1 MEEYERLTARM
12 AIQLAVP
19 NTWVASIYPAL
30 FGVLFAGIKGYGLS
44 ITSGGLLVAACILMQ
59 AAVNTLNNYADY
71 VKGTD
76 TMEDNLEKN
85 DAVLLYNH
93 INPAHALILGV
104 VYLAAGAALGT
115 ACCIKTGPMP
125 LYIGAAGA
133 AVVLLY
139 SGGPLPLS
147 YLPAGELVSGLVMG
161 GLIPL
166 GIAAAADNGLHLEV
180 LLYSLPLI
188 IGIALIMM
196 SNNGCDIEKD
206 SIAGR
211 HTLSVLIGRKKTAAI
226 YKKLIALW
234 LAVLCILPVV
244 WFGYSGIICPLML
257 IFFGKR
263 FFSVPIRSDLSGKD
277 RIDLMKSIVTANV
290 FANGAYIIAAAVKF
304 GITGGAMR

>member
-12 AIQLAVP
+12 AVQLAVP

-93 INPAHALILGV
+93 INPAHALVLGV

-211 HTLSVLIGRKKTAAI
+211 HTLSVLIGRKKNGGDLQKTDCIMACCFVYTACSMVRLFGH
-226 YKKLIALW
+226 Y
-234 LAVLCILPVV
+234 LP
-244 WFGYSGIICPLML
+244 LNAH
-257 IFFGKR
+257 IFREKV
-263 FFSVPIRSDLSGKD
+263 FFRPDKVGSERQ
-277 RIDLMKSIVTANV
+277 RQN
-290 FANGAYIIAAAVKF
+290 
-304 GITGGAMR
+304 

>member
-93 INPAHALILGV
+93 INPAHALVLGV

-206 SIAGR
+206 IRAGR
-211 HTLSVLIGRKKTAAI
+211 HTLPVCIGRKKTVI
-226 YKKLIALW
+226 LYRISVIVW
-234 LAVLCILPVV
+234 VVLLCVLPVV
-244 WFGYSGIICPLML
+244 TFGIANGIIAPIGIAVGWSAFIGL
-257 IFFGKR
+257 IK
-263 FFSVPIRSDLSGKD
+263 SDLRPEKRVSC
-277 RIDLMKSIVTANV
+277 MKGIVSANIYG
-290 FANGAYIIAAAVKF
+290 NGGYIAAAAVSLVLGKH
-304 GITGGAMR
+304 

>member
-59 AAVNTLNNYADY
+59 AAVNTRNDYGDY
-71 VKGTD
+71 VKGH
-76 TMEDNLEKN
+76 TMAANLEKN
-85 DAVLLYNH
+85 DAVLLYTH
-93 INPAHALILGV
+93 INPAHALVLGV
-104 VYLAAGAALGT
+104 LHLAAAAALGT

-206 SIAGR
+206 IADHLR
-211 HTLSVLIGRKKTAAI
+211 RKTTLYGKGLE
-226 YKKLIALW
+226 
-234 LAVLCILPVV
+234 AV
-244 WFGYSGIICPLML
+244 G
-257 IFFGKR
+257 
-263 FFSVPIRSDLSGKD
+263 
-277 RIDLMKSIVTANV
+277 
-290 FANGAYIIAAAVKF
+290 
-304 GITGGAMR
+304 